1 MEDAKTILE
10 ALDLPDLSPEEQ
22 EEMLTDLD
30 EMIFQGTLVRLL
42 EMMDEAT
49 QAEFEALMER
59 DASPEELEAFLDKKV
74 PNSKSAVEDT
84 IREMTDD
91 ILALTKK

>member
-1 MEDAKTILE
+1 MQDSKTILE
-10 ALDLPDLSPEEQ
+10 ALDLPDLTPEEQ
-22 EEMLTDLD
+22 EEMLADLD

-42 EMMDEAT
+42 EMMDEKT

-59 DASPEELEAFLDKKV
+59 DAPPEEIEVFLDTKV
-74 PNSKSAVEDT
+74 PNSQQAVDDT

-91 ILALTKK
+91 ILALTQK